1 MRNPKRL
8 TAGAASGGDDVG
20 AIRGSSTRQI
30 DHRKYHAQRRSQ
42 HLRDAESASDFPDLF
57 RSSSF
62 APPAAAAYTATS
74 TSRAT
79 RIKICHLQDSVSGVY
94 WDFAL
99 GLGRRQS

>member
-8 TAGAASGGDDVG
+8 PAGAASDGDDVG
-20 AIRGSSTRQI
+20 GILGSSTPQI
-30 DHRKYHAQRRSQ
+30 DHRQHHAQRGSQ
-42 HLRDAESASDFPDLF
+42 PLRDAESASDFPDLF

-62 APPAAAAYTATS
+62 APPAAANTATS

-79 RIKICHLQDSVSGVY
+79 RITICRLQDSVSGVY
-94 WDFAL
+94 WDFAS